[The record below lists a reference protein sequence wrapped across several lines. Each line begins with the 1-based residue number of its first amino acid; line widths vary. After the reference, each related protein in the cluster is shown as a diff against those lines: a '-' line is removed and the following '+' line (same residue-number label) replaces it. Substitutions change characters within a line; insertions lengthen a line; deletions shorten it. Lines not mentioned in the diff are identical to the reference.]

1 MPWAI
6 LGSLMICTVI
16 YILVGLV
23 MTGIVSYTKLSD
35 PAPVAVAV
43 NAAGDG
49 MAWLRLPIKIGAIAG
64 LSSVIL
70 VMLMGQPRI
79 FFSMSRDG
87 LLPKSFG
94 KVHPKFKTP
103 YITTIITGGI
113 AMIVSGLFPIG
124 ILGELVSIGTLLAF
138 VLVCAG
144 ILVLRYKRPEIH
156 RPFKTPLFP
165 LIPILG
171 VLSSLGVMA
180 TLPRD
185 TWFRLIIWMAI
196 GIVIY
201 FSYSRFNSKINNS
214 KG

>member
-1 MPWAI
+1 
-6 LGSLMICTVI
+6 
-16 YILVGLV
+16 
-23 MTGIVSYTKLSD
+23 
-35 PAPVAVAV
+35 
-43 NAAGDG
+43 
-49 MAWLRLPIKIGAIAG
+49 
-64 LSSVIL
+64 
-70 VMLMGQPRI
+70 
-79 FFSMSRDG
+79 
-87 LLPKSFG
+87 
-94 KVHPKFKTP
+94 
-103 YITTIITGGI
+103 
-113 AMIVSGLFPIG
+113 MIVSGLFPIG

-201 FSYSRFNSKINNS
+201 FSYSRFNSKINKS